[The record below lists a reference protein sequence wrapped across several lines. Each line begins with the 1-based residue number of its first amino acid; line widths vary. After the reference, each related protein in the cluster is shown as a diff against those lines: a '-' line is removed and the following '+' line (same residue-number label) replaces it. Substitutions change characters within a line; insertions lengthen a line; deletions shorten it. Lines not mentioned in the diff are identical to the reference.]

1 MSADAA
7 RSAMTA
13 LIRGSAVRRASH
25 DLRLAGL
32 DHSPLFAELLAEEG
46 YRPTQVDDVDIEP
59 GERVPAFFL
68 QDGIAHFGW
77 VFWEVFFPGRMRRI
91 YGSSHRN
98 EKGDWAIIMGKGCTE
113 IIYVN
118 RALKESMDINR
129 PSEF

>member
-1 MSADAA
+1 MSTDAA
-7 RSAMTA
+7 RDALTA
-13 LIRGSAVRRASH
+13 LIRGSGVHRASH
-25 DLRLAGL
+25 DLQLAGR
-32 DHSPLFAELLAEEG
+32 DNSNLFAVLLAEEG
-46 YRPTQVDDVDIEP
+46 YRPMQVDDVDIEP

-77 VFWEVFFPGRMRRI
+77 VFWEVFFSGRMRKI

-113 IIYVN
+113 TIYVN
-118 RALKESMDINR
+118 AALKESMDINR